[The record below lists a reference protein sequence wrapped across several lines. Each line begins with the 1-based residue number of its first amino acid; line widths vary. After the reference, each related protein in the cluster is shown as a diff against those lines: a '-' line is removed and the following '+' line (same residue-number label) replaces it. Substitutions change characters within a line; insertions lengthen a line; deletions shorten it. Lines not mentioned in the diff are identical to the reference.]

1 MGGLHLALSLGSSQ
15 FSLKNWEEP
24 GDEVLVYTNLSN
36 TLALRV

>member
-15 FSLKNWEEP
+15 FSLKYWEEP